1 MYQMMF
7 GYKIMNRP
15 SYLLPSTV
23 IAYNE
28 TTQITVQM
36 AREAVD
42 HALDY
47 LAKRNLTKGDYKK
60 AKIVFEAFKLIL
72 NNKTPHCYSKE
83 EAKCAI
89 DVLEEIINE
98 NTTSEA
104 EKQNNAN
111 WASLLRFL
119 ISAW

>member
-1 MYQMMF
+1 MNQMLH
-7 GYKIMNRP
+7 GYKILNKP
-15 SYLLPSTV
+15 SYLLPNTV

-36 AREAVD
+36 AREAIKQ
-42 HALDY
+42 ALDY

-72 NNKTPHCYSKE
+72 DNKTPHCYSKE

-89 DVLEEIINE
+89 DVLEEIIGE
-98 NTTSEA
+98 NATSEA

-111 WASLLRFL
+111 WASFIKSL